1 MNTQKELLE
10 KALGYLELIEKSK
23 YYQHEN
29 EQESFNPFYIN
40 RVAIHQAMQLRMN
53 NRVNQLLK
61 QSIK

>member
-1 MNTQKELLE
+1 MRKANIE
-10 KALGYLELIEKSK
+10 KVLGYLKLIEKSE

-53 NRVNQLLK
+53 NRVNNLLK
-61 QSIK
+61 QAIK

>member
-1 MNTQKELLE
+1 MRKANIE
-10 KALGYLELIEKSK
+10 KVLGYLELIEKSK

-29 EQESFNPFYIN
+29 EQESFNPFYIH
-40 RVAIHQAMQLRMN
+40 RVAIHEAMQLRMS

>member
-1 MNTQKELLE
+1 MRKSNIE

>member
-1 MNTQKELLE
+1 MRKSKIE
-10 KALGYLELIEKSK
+10 KVLRYLELIEKSK

-61 QSIK
+61 QTIK